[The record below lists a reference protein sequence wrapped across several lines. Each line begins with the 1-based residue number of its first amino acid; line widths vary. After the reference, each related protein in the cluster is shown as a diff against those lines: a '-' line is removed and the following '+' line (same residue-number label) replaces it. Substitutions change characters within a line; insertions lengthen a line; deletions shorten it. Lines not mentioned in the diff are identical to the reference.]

1 MAIEYLGLSE
11 INGPLIALEGVK
23 DAALMKLLNFQLT
36 MAPKSVSVV
45 LLKYMKTKRLFRF
58 LRVLKVC
65 PLQIPIL
72 S

>member
-23 DAALMKLLNFQLT
+23 VQPLMKLLNFQLT

-45 LLKYMKTKRLFRF
+45 LLKYMKTKQLFRF

>member
-11 INGPLIALEGVK
+11 INGPLIALEGIK
-23 DAALMKLLNFQLT
+23 DAAFDEIVEFSINDG
-36 MAPKSVSVV
+36 AE
-45 LLKYMKTKRLFRF
+45 KRLGRIIEIYEDKAIIQV